1 MLNSATTERPR
12 TRSRSP
18 ARNGGRVKSPHRAS
32 RPERSRER
40 YKTGSDRDGVRD
52 TANPAPNRPD
62 KRTGKAPPGP
72 ESATKSARAR
82 PADVKMNGAAEDGTE
97 DDDDASRMA
106 RVMGFAGFRST
117 KNTKVPGNDKN
128 YGVRKEKKAEYRQ
141 YMNRQGGFNRP
152 LSPSA

>member
-1 MLNSATTERPR
+1 M
-12 TRSRSP
+12 
-18 ARNGGRVKSPHRAS
+18 
-32 RPERSRER
+32 
-40 YKTGSDRDGVRD
+40 RD
-52 TANPAPNRPD
+52 TANPAHTRPD
-62 KRTGKAPPGP
+62 KRTGKAPLGP
-72 ESATKSARAR
+72 ESATKAARTR
-82 PADVKMNGAAEDGTE
+82 PTDVKMYGLAEDGTE

-128 YGVRKEKKAEYRQ
+128 YGVRKEKKTEYRQ